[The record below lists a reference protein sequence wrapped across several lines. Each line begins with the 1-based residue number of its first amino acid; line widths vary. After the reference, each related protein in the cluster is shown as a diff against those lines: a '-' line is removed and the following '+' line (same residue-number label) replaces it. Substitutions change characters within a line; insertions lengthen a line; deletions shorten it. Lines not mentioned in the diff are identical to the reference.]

1 MRMAEIS
8 VVIPCYNEE
17 DKISSTIKTIDDFL
31 TKNKIS
37 GEIIVVDDGSND
49 RTSEIARNTPTANLL
64 KVITYRPN
72 RGKGFAVKKGMLAST
87 GNFILFTDAD
97 LSTPIEEFNKL
108 FPFVKQGYDV
118 VISSRAL
125 PSSRLF
131 PPQPFYRRFIGYIC
145 RMIVRALLLPEIKD
159 TQCGFKL
166 FTRKAVD
173 EILPFMETKGF
184 AFDIEMLAIAKK
196 KNLKIK
202 EVGVFWRNN
211 PFSKVNVFRD
221 TIKTFLEVIKI
232 SRSPS
237 TNLDRLKDI

>member
-1 MRMAEIS
+1 MVEIS

-31 TKNKIS
+31 NRNNIS
-37 GEIIVVDDGSND
+37 GEIIVVDDGSQD
-49 RTSEIARNTPTANLL
+49 KTLWVVQNTETKNSL
-64 KVITYRPN
+64 KIISYMPN

-87 GNFILFTDAD
+87 GKFVLFTDAD

-108 FPFVKQGYDV
+108 LPFVKQGYDV
-118 VISSRAL
+118 VIASRAL
-125 PSSRLF
+125 PSSQLS
-131 PPQPFYRRFIGYIC
+131 PSQPFYRKFIGYIC
-145 RMIVRALLLPEIKD
+145 RQIVRALLLPEIKD

-173 EILPFMETKGF
+173 EILPFMETEGF
-184 AFDIEMLAIAKK
+184 AFDIEMLAIARM

-202 EVGVFWRNN
+202 EVGVLWKNN
-211 PFSKVNVFRD
+211 PSSKVNIFKD
-221 TIKTFLEVIKI
+221 TVKTFLEVIKI
-232 SRSPS
+232 SRRPS